1 MWLVYVTSGND
12 MRLLKSDVKYDIR
25 KFGFCS
31 TSRVVKTW
39 NSLPSW
45 VVYELTLQIR
55 LKVGQIR

>member
-1 MWLVYVTSGND
+1 